1 MKSIDQ
7 LKAASNL
14 ADVARIIGFKPKSLS
29 YLLYKLPVASRYSQF
44 SIPKATGGTRE
55 IMAPV
60 PQLKLAQRRLAHHL
74 QNCLHDIEEKQI
86 VRANCIIS
94 HGFKRNL
101 SIATNAG
108 SHVGRR
114 WVLNMDLENF
124 FPSINFGRVRGY
136 FIKNKHFALQPAT
149 ATVLAQIACHGNALP
164 QGAPTSPVI
173 SNLITGL
180 LDIRLNKLASSSR
193 CTFTRYADDITF
205 STNLKEF
212 PESIARKSLDADWVL
227 SGALSKRI
235 KDSGF
240 SVNKKKTRMQY
251 RRSRQD
257 VTGLIVNDMV
267 GVKREYLKTVR
278 AQVESVIRTGTC
290 HIDKKEKG
298 KSKSEPVSLEALNGH
313 LAHIAWVKGRYTEYK
328 RGSNHWSSEPGYVR
342 TYRRFLDHQAF
353 VANPKPTVICEGKTD
368 SIYLQCAIKTV
379 PKVPVNLVDPTS
391 PSGLAVR
398 LFRYTDTTSWVQH
411 LHGGTGDM
419 KNLID
424 GYQERMKQI
433 NAIKFQSPVILVV
446 DNDAGASKGKL
457 NSLVKDKS
465 GSTAKVDGSADFYH
479 LGLNLYLVHTP
490 KTAAGGDTMI
500 EDFLPST
507 VRSQKL
513 GLKTLELDNKK
524 FDPKKNFGKV
534 PLAESIVRRQKDKI
548 DFSGFSALLVRIS
561 NAIVHFEKGPH
572 KV

>member
-1 MKSIDQ
+1 M
-7 LKAASNL
+7 
-14 ADVARIIGFKPKSLS
+14 ADVAKIIGFKPKSLS
-29 YLLYKLPVASRYSQF
+29 YLLYKLPVTSRYSHF
-44 SIPKATGGTRE
+44 SIPKTTGGTRE

-60 PQLKLAQRRLAHHL
+60 PQLKLAQRRLALHL
-74 QNCLHDIEEKQI
+74 QNCLHDIEESQI
-86 VRANCIIS
+86 ARKDCIIS

-108 SHVGRR
+108 NHVRRR
-114 WVLNMDLENF
+114 WVLNLDLEDF

-136 FIKNKHFALQPAT
+136 FIKNKHFSLQPTT
-149 ATVLAQIACHGNALP
+149 ATILAQISCHDNLLP

-193 CTFTRYADDITF
+193 CSFTRYADDLTF
-205 STNLKEF
+205 STNLRVF
-212 PESIARKSLDADWVL
+212 PESIARMSPDGDWVL
-227 SGALSKRI
+227 SGAVTKRI
-235 KDSGF
+235 KESGF

-251 RRSRQD
+251 QRSRQD
-257 VTGLIVNDMV
+257 VTGLIVNDSI
-267 GVKREYLKTVR
+267 GVKREYLKTIR
-278 AQVESVIRTGTC
+278 AQVDSVIRTGTC
-290 HIDKKEKG
+290 HIVKKEKG

-313 LAHIAWVKGRYTEYK
+313 LAHIAWVKGRYSDYK
-328 RGSNHWSSEPGYVR
+328 RGSSHWSSEPGYVR
-342 TYRRFLDHQAF
+342 TYRKFLDHQTF
-353 VANPKPTVICEGKTD
+353 VASPNPTVICEGKTD
-368 SIYLQCAIKTV
+368 GIYIRCAIKKV
-379 PKVPVNLVDPTS
+379 PKAPKNLIDPTS

-411 LHGGTGDM
+411 LHGGTGDI

-433 NAIKFQSPVILVV
+433 GANKFQSPVILVV

-465 GSTAKVDGSADFYH
+465 GSTTKVDGSQDFYH

-500 EDFLPST
+500 EDFLPAT

-513 GLKTLELDNKK
+513 GSKTLELDSKK

-548 DFSGFSALLVRIS
+548 DFSGFSALLARIS
-561 NAIVHFEKGPH
+561 NAIVHFDKGPY
-572 KV
+572 KA